1 MRLCGSS
8 CATSRFQVRG
18 KTAAL
23 LLPHTSSIV
32 FLGAYCIYLMPAM
45 AGAVFKSKSQP
56 LVSSVGT
63 PAWMAPEV
71 LCAQPYGLKADVYS
85 FGVIVWEALA
95 RAVPWA
101 GMTAIQIIAAVG
113 TEKQR
118 LPLPTQSTNG
128 TSNAPS
134 VGTSSV
140 SVHSWLS
147 HLPTSMGELNRCC
160 RSAARCRGSCE
171 FAGRAGQLV

>member
-1 MRLCGSS
+1 
-8 CATSRFQVRG
+8 V
-18 KTAAL
+18 
-23 LLPHTSSIV
+23 H
-32 FLGAYCIYLMPAM
+32 IYLMPAM